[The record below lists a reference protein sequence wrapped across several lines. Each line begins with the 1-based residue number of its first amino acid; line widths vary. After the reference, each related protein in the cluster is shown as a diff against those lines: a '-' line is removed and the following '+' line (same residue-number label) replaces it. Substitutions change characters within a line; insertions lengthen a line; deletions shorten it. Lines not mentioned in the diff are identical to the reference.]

1 MSPEAMNPRDFLAL
15 TYAYARRHA
24 QAQMVSRRGFLAAAA
39 GAGVLALGGGAMA
52 QAPRRGGILRAGRDQ
67 EPDSLDP
74 HKTSLAVAE
83 GTMRLVHEPLARTD
97 PDGNVVPALAE
108 SWELANGNKTIVFK
122 LKDGVTF
129 HDGTPVDAEAVVWTV
144 ARHRDPATAS
154 PTVFLLGPIEKVEAV
169 DRMTVA
175 YTYRQPFVPVWVG
188 LTLGY
193 CGILPR
199 RAVEA
204 GGVQYGR
211 APVGAGP
218 FKMKSWSADGGIQL
232 DRYDGYRAGAAPNV
246 DGVKLV
252 HYPEDATRMA
262 ALETGEIDLIYS
274 GSSVPLT
281 GIRRLRGRRG
291 IEVLGR
297 PALTVRTI
305 IFNQRVAPM
314 DNLKV
319 RQALSHAVDPARM
332 VALIL
337 DGQGKP
343 AFGPL
348 PSTMPGYAASVEQL
362 AYRYDPARAR
372 ALLAEAGHGSGLRL
386 NAIGNDTPVMRR
398 AAEITQAQ
406 FREVGVELAVQTMP
420 IGEWSV
426 AAQRGQT
433 PVVFGGYS
441 YPDPDI
447 LHATFHSTGGLNYG
461 FIPREANAELDR
473 LVEAQRVEFDP
484 ARRRDILKDAQ
495 EKIVRDADWVPL
507 FEPLNFAATGAK
519 VKGAVLQSNGD
530 INIARL
536 WLEE

>member
-1 MSPEAMNPRDFLAL
+1 MSLESMSPRDFLAL

-24 QAQMVSRRGFLAAAA
+24 LSRRGFLGAAA
-39 GAGVLALGGGAMA
+39 GAGVVALGGGASA
-52 QAPRRGGILRAGRDQ
+52 QTPRRGGQLRCGRDQ

-83 GTMRLVHEPLARTD
+83 ATMRLVHEPLARTD
-97 PDGNVVPALAE
+97 ADGNVRPALAE
-108 SWELANGNKTIVFK
+108 SWELANGNKTIAFK
-122 LKDGVTF
+122 LRDGVTF
-129 HDGTPVDAEAVVWTV
+129 HDGTPVDAEAVAWTV
-144 ARHRDPATAS
+144 ARHRDRATAS
-154 PTVFLLGPIEKVEAV
+154 PTVFLLGPIESVEAV

-218 FKMKSWSADGGIQL
+218 FKMKSWAADSGIQL
-232 DRYDGYRAGAAPNV
+232 ERYDGYRAGTAPNIE
-246 DGVKLV
+246 GIKLV

-262 ALETGEIDLIYS
+262 ALETGEIDLIYT

-291 IEVLGR
+291 IEVLSR

-314 DNLKV
+314 GDLKV
-319 RQALSHAVDPARM
+319 RQALSHAIDPARM

-348 PSTMPGYAASVEQL
+348 PSTMPLYAASVEQI

-372 ALLAEAGHGSGLRL
+372 ALLAEAGHGGGLRL
-386 NAIGNDTPVMRR
+386 SAISNDTPVMRR
-398 AAEITQAQ
+398 AAEIAQAQ
-406 FREVGVELAVQTMP
+406 FREVGVELAVQAMP

-426 AAQRGQT
+426 AAQRGQH

-461 FIPREANAELDR
+461 GIAAEANAALDR

-484 ARRRDILKDAQ
+484 ARRRDILKEAQ
-495 EKIVRDADWVPL
+495 EKIAREAYWVPL
-507 FEPLNFAATGAK
+507 FEPMNVAAIGPK
-519 VKGAVLQSNGD
+519 VKGAVLQSNAD
-530 INIARL
+530 INMASL
-536 WLEE
+536 WLES